1 MCVCVCPSL
10 GSFYMH
16 GDASYDPSK
25 NVQDLISSVRS
36 PKYKT
41 RQVFCEMDILK
52 QRGDVYE
59 WRECGRSV
67 VSLMVRAGQ
76 RSV

>member
-1 MCVCVCPSL
+1 MCPSL

-52 QRGDVYE
+52 QRGDAYE

-67 VSLMVRAGQ
+67 VSLMAREVSGQ
-76 RSV
+76 SDGS